1 MQSPLRIRQRLLNVF
16 ARTNVKPTKA
26 NADLKAVNIG
36 ELDIDQD
43 GTTKEDPA
51 WDGAD
56 DPFVHLSP
64 GERME
69 VMKTMTLQDIYQSA
83 SERKEQNKKSKKKW
97 LRRKRNR
104 GNIFK
109 KPES

>member
-16 ARTNVKPTKA
+16 AKTNVKPRKA
-26 NADLKAVNIG
+26 NGDLKAVNIG
-36 ELDIDQD
+36 ELDIDKD

-83 SERKEQNKKSKKKW
+83 SERKEQNKKSKKMW
-97 LRRKRNR
+97 LRKRNR